1 MNTPGLT
8 VSQRAGGELSTH
20 SDGDLVARIRASD
33 RTAESALYDRYRHR
47 VVMWVLSRTGD
58 PYAEDYFQE
67 AYTRIFLP
75 AVHGNYLRDASR
87 VERFLRTI
95 TMRLATRVHRRNRE
109 QLASGDFRWEEVA
122 FGLGG
127 DDVEPPEERLA
138 REEAHLLRTIL
149 EEQCSKE
156 ERDLHRRHWVEGR
169 EIKELARE
177 DGVGEEALRKRH
189 SRMLIWL
196 RQQMADGLWALV
208 GHQVGRQDDPTQVV
222 EHLLHVGVI
231 SREEGELLSMRYV
244 RRRGWDVLAHQL
256 ACSEREAAEEV
267 LALVKR
273 VRLDL

>member
-1 MNTPGLT
+1 M
-8 VSQRAGGELSTH
+8 STYT
-20 SDGDLVARIRASD
+20 DGDLVARIQAGD

-67 AYTRIFLP
+67 AFTRIFLP
-75 AVHGNYLRDASR
+75 AVQRNYLRDASR

-95 TMRLATRVHRRNRE
+95 TVRLATRVHRRNRE
-109 QLASGDFRWEEVA
+109 QLASADFRWEDVA
-122 FGLGG
+122 VGLGG

-138 REEAHLLRTIL
+138 REEAQLLRTIL
-149 EEQCSKE
+149 EEQCSPE

-196 RQQMADGLWALV
+196 RQRMADGLWALV
-208 GHQVGRQDDPTQVV
+208 SQQVGSPDDAGQVV
-222 EHLLHVGVI
+222 EHLDQVGVI
-231 SREEGELLSMRYV
+231 SRDEGELLAMRYV
-244 RRRGWDVLAHQL
+244 RRRGWDVLAQQL
-256 ACSEREAAEEV
+256 DCSEREAAEEV
-267 LALVKR
+267 LSLVKR
-273 VRLDL
+273 VRLDV